1 MILITGANGFVGS
14 AFLKHFFSRGYKVCG
29 LVRRGSDL
37 RRLRDED
44 FNLRYGDLRN
54 SDSLH
59 EAMKG
64 CNTVIH
70 CAARSL
76 DWGCRREFEDINV
89 KGVQNIVETASK
101 TGTVSKIIYIS
112 TANVAGFGLR
122 YMGEQINN
130 HYKPPFIYS
139 RTKLEG
145 ERVATRLCE
154 NLRIDLIILRP
165 SAIYGPGDWKFSFEM
180 IDRIANSFWP
190 MVGRG
195 KAVFTPVFIENLC
208 KAAELA
214 VQSNKTFGVYNIT
227 DDVTVSWM
235 DFSLKVASALGVP
248 LNYRSFPAFFAL
260 GAALLYEAFHLV
272 FKPEKEPEITL
283 YRVIRSWKDF
293 HYSCKLAID
302 ELGYDPDPD
311 IDKHIKKTV
320 EWYREAVKEGKK

>member
-14 AFLKHFFSRGYKVCG
+14 AFLKYLSSRGYDVCG
-29 LVRRGSDL
+29 LVRRGCDF
-37 RRLRDED
+37 RRLRNED
-44 FNLRYGDLRN
+44 VKLKYGDLRN
-54 SDSLH
+54 PDSLH
-59 EAMKG
+59 KAMKG
-64 CNTVIH
+64 CNIVIH

-76 DWGCRREFEDINV
+76 DWGRRRDFEDVNV
-89 KGVQNIVETASK
+89 KGVQNIVEAASR

-122 YMGEQINN
+122 YMDEQIKDR
-130 HYKPPFIYS
+130 YRPPFTYS

-145 ERVATRLCE
+145 ERIATGLCK
-154 NLRIDLIILRP
+154 NLRIALTILRP

-190 MVGRG
+190 MVGKG

-214 VQSNKTFGVYNIT
+214 VKSNKPFGIYNIT
-227 DDVTVSWM
+227 DNVTISWM

-248 LNYRSFPAFFAL
+248 LHYRSFPAFFAL
-260 GAALLYEAFHLV
+260 GAALLYEAFHRV
-272 FKPEKEPEITL
+272 FKPEKEPEITP
-283 YRVIRSWKDF
+283 YRVIRSCKDF
-293 HYSCKLAID
+293 HYSCKHAID
-302 ELGYDPDPD
+302 ELGYEPDPD